1 VDRVRCQRERADRS
15 VLRRTRVLAEGEVA
29 NVEVITAQVTDDL
42 FTWRK
47 EPSIEIRADARWHE
61 KLGDSDWPV
70 EVRCDPWVYHDGDI

>member
-1 VDRVRCQRERADRS
+1 M
-15 VLRRTRVLAEGEVA
+15 
-29 NVEVITAQVTDDL
+29 ITAQVTDDL